1 MNLAEITSFLGGKLR
16 GGGRDAGDADDARR
30 EITGVAGI
38 AEATEGYITLY
49 KGNTPLNALLAC
61 SATAVLVKEELPE
74 VDKAQVIVDR
84 PSLAFARLL
93 TLFYVKPFT
102 PRGIM
107 NGAYVADSVRISANN
122 VTVYPGAYIA
132 DGATIGDCTTLY
144 PGVYIGDNAEIG
156 YHCILY
162 PNVTIGKDCRIG
174 DRVIIQPGAVV
185 GSDGFGY
192 ELDGG
197 KHIKVPQVGRVVVED
212 DVEIGANTTIDR
224 ATSGVTLIGA
234 GTKIDNMVQIAHN
247 VTIGK
252 HSLIIAQT
260 GIAGSSRL
268 GDYVVLAGQVGVAD
282 HTTIESGTQLGAQ
295 AGAMGK
301 INKGAYMGSPAMPH
315 MQFKRSYAL
324 FKRLPEIH
332 ERLQQLE
339 KQTIVDK
346 KRED

>member
-1 MNLAEITSFLGGKLR
+1 MNLAEITSFLGGRLR

-49 KGNTPLNALLAC
+49 KGNTPLDELLAC
-61 SATAVLVKEELPE
+61 GATAVLVKKELAG

-84 PSLAFARLL
+84 PSLAFAKLL
-93 TLFYVKPFT
+93 ALFYVKPFT
-102 PRGIM
+102 PKGIM
-107 NGAYVADSVRISANN
+107 KGAYVADNVRISTN
-122 VTVYPGAYIA
+122 VTVYPGVYVG

-144 PGVYIGDNAEIG
+144 PGVYVGNNAEIG
-156 YHCILY
+156 RDCTIY

-174 DRVIIQPGAVV
+174 DRVIIQPGAVI

-192 ELDGG
+192 ELDGER
-197 KHIKVPQVGRVVVED
+197 HFKVPQVGRVVVED

-282 HTTIESGTQLGAQ
+282 HTTIESGTQIGAQ
-295 AGAMGK
+295 AGVMGQV
-301 INKGAYMGSPAMPH
+301 NKGAYMGSPAMPH

-332 ERLQQLE
+332 ERLHKLE
-339 KQTIVDK
+339 KQTIVGK
-346 KRED
+346 ED